1 MHTITNA
8 PKAQPSAFRRIVLPA
23 LIVIVGIAVL
33 AYPVVATQWN
43 NYKQLHVA
51 EEYSQLER
59 SEEPIVL
66 NEMVEAARDYNHNR
80 ATGPILDPWLARIT
94 PDNTD
99 YQEYLHQLD
108 AFDVMARL
116 VIPSVNID
124 LPVFHGTTEEVLHK
138 GVGHLFGSDLPVG
151 GESTHSVLTGHTG
164 LSVAT
169 LFDNLADVKTGDAIY
184 MAVGGQRLKYEIH
197 DMQVV
202 LPDQTDSLHK
212 QEGKDLLTLITCT
225 PYGVNSHRLL
235 VTAHQVPMDEADQ
248 HAFTST
254 GMNVQWWMW
263 LFAFGA
269 VCAAALLMSW
279 IVVMVRRSRRV
290 ADGAQS

>member
-1 MHTITNA
+1 MHTIMTS

-23 LIVIVGIAVL
+23 LVIIVGIAVL
-33 AYPVVATQWN
+33 VYPVAATQWN
-43 NYKQLHVA
+43 NYKQLRVA
-51 EEYSQLER
+51 EQYSTLER
-59 SEEPIVL
+59 DKDPIVL
-66 NEMVEAARDYNHNR
+66 NEMVAAAHEYNQNR

-138 GVGHLFGSDLPVG
+138 GVGHLFGSDLPIG

-169 LFDNLADVKTGDAIY
+169 LFDNLADVKIGDAIY
-184 MAVGGQRLKYEIH
+184 VAVAGQRLKYEIH

-202 LPDQTDSLHK
+202 LPDQTDSLNK

-225 PYGVNSHRLL
+225 PYGVNSHRIL
-235 VTAHQVPMDEADQ
+235 VTAHQVPMNAADE
-248 HAFTST
+248 HALNGS
-254 GMNVQWWMW
+254 GMNIQWWMW
-263 LFAFGA
+263 LFGLSA
-269 VCAAALLMSW
+269 VCAAALLLSW
-279 IVVMVRRSRRV
+279 IMVMVRRSRPKIN
-290 ADGAQS
+290 GEQP